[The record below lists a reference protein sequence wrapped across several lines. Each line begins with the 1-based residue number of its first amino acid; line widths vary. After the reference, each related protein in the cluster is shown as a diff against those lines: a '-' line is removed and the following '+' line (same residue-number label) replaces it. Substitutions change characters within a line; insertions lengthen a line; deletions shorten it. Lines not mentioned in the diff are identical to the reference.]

1 MNATYSPLPLASARL
16 AEPRTAGPALW
27 ERYHQD
33 AAPVAEEELVL
44 HYLPLVKTVVGRLA
58 MTLPAHVCLDDLHS
72 AGLMGLLQAL
82 RSYRPG
88 GDASFETF
96 ARFRIR
102 GAVLDELRRMDWVPR
117 SVHDQARKVQLV
129 RSKLEQTCGRVPTE
143 EEMAQA
149 LNISVEE
156 YLSVVDEIRP
166 AAFVRLDSMV
176 HPDSDDPTTFHEC
189 VGDNEQE
196 HPMEA
201 TSKRELIQLVKE
213 RLEHL
218 PKIQKQV
225 LSLYYGK
232 DLRLKE
238 IAVICGL
245 TESRISQIHT
255 QAILAIRHFVERY
268 ESAPVPL

>member
-1 MNATYSPLPLASARL
+1 MNETLSPLPPSPASPAKLRSGD
-16 AEPRTAGPALW
+16 TALW
-27 ERYHQD
+27 KRYGQD
-33 AAPVAEEELVL
+33 SSPLAEEELVL
-44 HYLPLVKTVVGRLA
+44 HYLPLIKTVVGRMA

-72 AGLMGLLQAL
+72 VGLMGLLQAL

-117 SVHDQARKVQLV
+117 SVHDQARKLQEA
-129 RSKLEQTCGRVPTE
+129 RSNLEQNLGRAPTE
-143 EEMAQA
+143 KEMAQS
-149 LNISVEE
+149 LGVSVEE
-156 YLSVVDEIRP
+156 YLELVDEVRP
-166 AAFVRLDSMV
+166 ATFVCLDSLQ
-176 HPDSDDPTTFHEC
+176 HPDSDDPTTLHDY
-189 VGDNEQE
+189 VPDEQQE
-196 HPMEA
+196 SPLAA

-218 PKIQKQV
+218 PAIQKKV
-225 LSLYYGK
+225 LSLYYSE

-238 IAVICGL
+238 IAAICGL

-255 QAILAIRHFVERY
+255 QAILAIRSFVERY
-268 ESAPVPL
+268 EAVPTPL